1 MLRLA
6 SIALVATSA
15 CHATPAPTALEP
27 SRDSS
32 EARNASEAREV
43 SETRD
48 PTPMLERM
56 DPSARATPRGEATGL
71 LDLDGLEGGV
81 WAGLLGF
88 SSDYDSDPKAAAGV
102 LVRAPSPLLSGL
114 FGMRRDD
121 LGIYLQAGAGSL
133 DRDVLTPDDTRGAVL
148 LGTLGVDYTVVRNKS
163 WLLLAQGGL
172 QYVGITDVASAEDGF
187 GFVVGGLGGFALAD
201 RLWITVDPQI
211 ILGAGDYLY
220 LVSLGL
226 HFSF

>member
-1 MLRLA
+1 
-6 SIALVATSA
+6 
-15 CHATPAPTALEP
+15 
-27 SRDSS
+27 
-32 EARNASEAREV
+32 
-43 SETRD
+43 
-48 PTPMLERM
+48 
-56 DPSARATPRGEATGL
+56 
-71 LDLDGLEGGV
+71 
-81 WAGLLGF
+81 
-88 SSDYDSDPKAAAGV
+88 
-102 LVRAPSPLLSGL
+102 
-114 FGMRRDD
+114 MRRDD